1 MKQITNLSN
10 IISILDITQSL
21 FPFFLMKIIV
31 SKKNLG
37 QCSKK
42 ENYHIEED
50 DDIHVI
56 FEYSSFSN
64 QRDK

>member
-1 MKQITNLSN
+1 
-10 IISILDITQSL
+10 
-21 FPFFLMKIIV
+21 MKIIV

-42 ENYHIEED
+42 ENYHSEED
-50 DDIHVI
+50 GDIHVI

-64 QRDK
+64 QRYK